1 MYNLYGME
9 KTPAEKVAY
18 LGIDQGST
26 ATKALLVSSKGEL
39 LFSSRKRV
47 KTTVSGR
54 AVHQD
59 PKALLW
65 SVRSAISEAVS
76 FARKGMI
83 TIRGAGLA
91 TQRSSFLFFDKSA
104 QPLTPLISWRDT
116 SCSER
121 IPGLLSREE
130 KIRQISGL
138 PMTPYYS
145 AVKLERHTPPGRRT
159 VLFGTVNTYLI
170 FALTGGKVFAT
181 DPANA
186 QRTLLFDI
194 HSRDYSEELLR
205 CFSVPGNVMLPEVR
219 DTVSDFGHISMKG
232 ASIPILSSTGDQQA
246 AFFGSSGWGT
256 GRGLINL
263 GTGGFL
269 LVPMGELP
277 KMSGGL
283 IVTLSHSVGG
293 KSFYLLEGTVN
304 AVSDALGYFEELLG
318 KQFGDKELE
327 GGVYPAVVFGERG
340 TGAPLWD
347 PPFHAAVSG
356 IGGGADKRKILAS
369 SLLGSLCYFRLIDE
383 AMALG
388 GWDAG
393 EFVVSGGIS
402 SIGGVSR
409 FLRDLLGKR
418 MYQSRIA
425 EMTGIGAALAK
436 RLAEGGTIPVRKGN
450 FHLVKGKGPV
460 DAEAYYAEWLRL
472 YRFARQRAK
481 V

>member
-1 MYNLYGME
+1 ME
-9 KTPAEKVAY
+9 KTPVEKVAY

-26 ATKALLVSSKGEL
+26 ATKALLVSPKGEL
-39 LFSSRKRV
+39 LFSSRKVV
-47 KTTVSGR
+47 KTSFSGR

-65 SVRSAISEAVS
+65 SVRSAISESVS

-91 TQRSSFLFFDKSA
+91 TQRSSFLFFDENA
-104 QPLTPLISWRDT
+104 RPLTPIISWRDT
-116 SCSER
+116 SGAER
-121 IPGLLSREE
+121 IPALLSRED
-130 KIRQISGL
+130 KIKQISGL
-138 PMTPYYS
+138 PVTPYYS
-145 AVKLERHTPPGRRT
+145 ALKLEKHAPPGHRT

-170 FALTGGKVFAT
+170 FALTGGKIFAT

-205 CFSVPGNVMLPEVR
+205 CFSVPGNVRLPEVR
-219 DTVSDFGHISMKG
+219 DTVSDFGHISVKR

-269 LVPMGELP
+269 LVPVGELP
-277 KMSGGL
+277 EKAGGL
-283 IVTLSHSVGG
+283 IVTFSHSVGG

-318 KQFGDKELE
+318 KRFEDKELK
-327 GGVYPAVVFGERG
+327 GGLYPAVVFGGRG

-347 PPFHAAVSG
+347 PPFHAAVTG
-356 IGGGADKRKILAS
+356 IGSGADRRKILAS

-402 SIGGVSR
+402 SMGGVSR

-425 EMTGIGAALAK
+425 EMTGIGAALAE
-436 RLAEGGTIPVRKGN
+436 RITAGGTVPVGKDN

-472 YRFARQRAK
+472 YHFARQRAK
-481 V
+481 M